1 MFFTDKKIKFTVTGM
16 HCNHCKAS
24 VEKAALGIAGV
35 KSAVADPKANSLIVK
50 ADKSAGDELV
60 SGVIAA
66 ISNRGFKAE
75 LAD

>member
-24 VEKAALGIAGV
+24 VEKAALSIAGV

-50 ADKSAGDELV
+50 ADKSVGDELI
-60 SGVIAA
+60 SGIIAA
-66 ISNRGFKAE
+66 VGNRGFKTE